1 MNRVR
6 QLFRHPAGKIG
17 LTFGLTIGFV
27 AAVMGQSSTALLF
40 AGFCQFLAS
49 RMKRK

>member
-1 MNRVR
+1 MNQVR

-17 LTFGLTIGFV
+17 LTLGLTIGFV
-27 AAVMGQSSTALLF
+27 AAVMGEASTALFF